1 MSRLPGLKGMTMPNS
16 KGAWEM
22 QSSLIPNSNIPDKNQ
37 ESVTTEGE
45 NRCWNRKLEFYIL
58 LQQI

>member
-1 MSRLPGLKGMTMPNS
+1 MSHLPGLKGMATPYS

-22 QSSLIPNSNIPDKNQ
+22 QSILILYNNIPDKNQ

-45 NRCWNRKLEFYIL
+45 NRCWNKQLEFYIL
-58 LQQI
+58 PQQI